1 MAQLIKKYSNG
12 QPIQQNTITDEAP
25 MQIGENFYDMEV
37 FRRQALGPRVDKF
50 IQAYDLSPEEA
61 SQFRKD
67 LKAHIDEITQ
77 GSMYFTDNSTLEN
90 TTGEWSNDGVFK
102 KKKLFRKLS
111 PEDLKNN
118 RSLYVTNYLVGSMN
132 AGAFDQYQAPEQYKF
147 NFDEAFERE
156 RHPGIPFDVYAE
168 AWDNLDPIPT
178 KKDKKGNET
187 KGERGV
193 KNRLNSIAEILE
205 KEADKIDN
213 DVRYRRSFSWEG
225 WQDNWEGRHLSTSA
239 KLREA
244 AKAIK
249 DNKYT
254 PQDAALLYGLG
265 INIDKYLYPEKRV
278 KATQQAQATASEQQA
293 GTGETG
299 TEGAEGAE
307 GAVGVSSGQLPDA
320 ALAGSGSVGFI
331 TNLQPFESAPF
342 RFNYNGKVYTG
353 NEILDLEKIPE
364 LSEYFTNFNYSTTG
378 IPSDL
383 VKKGYNY
390 AVNYTD
396 VANLAPINDGK
407 TLTKRPVYIYYKNKY
422 DQTGAKTYVQ
432 WGADLVEASNIGKVD
447 NGWQV
452 TIKDPSDKKIYRIQ
466 PSKSTKPS
474 TKIGSVPRSTVGKTY
489 KYTSPSNF
497 ANDLWSFSTE
507 DLKNINY
514 YSDALYAYIQYLLQQ
529 EKKDG
534 KNYITNLDNDTF
546 SISFGNGRTLT
557 IKTHKGGLRKQKGL
571 NIKSVRK
578 KVISNKQGGVLKAQQ
593 GYVLETSAPT
603 KVVKKNPRIHSSTGG
618 RTNAAIGYEAR
629 EKQKEV
635 YEITNTDLFRLG
647 NSLVDLSSVVAA
659 FVPGLHIASTATGMV
674 SSFGEFGADV
684 VDYLNDREGVEFWD
698 SVKRLGLNLGM
709 DLISLAPA
717 LKSVKGASA
726 LRKVAKYVPH
736 IAGAIQTYNLISD
749 PELRSSIGQTLNKV
763 KDLDIEN
770 LNTQDFRNIAYLGR
784 TLLAAKGIAG
794 SVRSG
799 KQKTGNV
806 TVKGKVKVGNEYKT
820 VEATVPKETI
830 PALKGRN
837 TAAKEALA
845 AKATEMY
852 GKQGDTEVKFEPKD
866 ITVNKEYLGTRAK
879 TDTEYEVKVST
890 SGPKKVFEGWFGSDG
905 INWKFSDYNLSR
917 TSPLVARL
925 YGNEDR
931 AQAIERKNNI
941 DRYANARKNR
951 PSDNKPS
958 NNKKTDK
965 KTDNK
970 PEKQEEPQPIRQEEP
985 QPRLALPA
993 HKSPKL
999 LPEYVKTNHSVVKR
1013 ARKLARDRQPLK
1025 ELISGKSDKEISKI
1039 FPTNKSLNDYLNKG
1053 TGNGV
1058 AAKRAKAKSIKSSDR
1073 QQRIQEIVK
1082 KGVSTKSRKQK
1093 LINNWSKRDVDVN
1106 LVRQHHKKYTFLR
1119 RKLGTNPSNERI
1131 KEMFPNQQAYNQF
1144 MSTHMPNYRKGKVPN
1159 RGGWTREDVNAIY
1172 SRQRANRNKI
1182 IEANKEKAK
1191 QQELSKQREYNRQRK
1206 AEKQDNKNKVREQA
1220 RNVFQSKV
1228 QQATKKLNKIIGKEE
1243 YNKLTKE
1250 QQRDLVKSGKIS
1262 GKKTSD
1268 LHESYGSSITSK
1280 YTPKQLKEAF
1290 NKYGIE
1296 SPYKLFGGTLSPY
1309 LVSKLHDGGTSPQ
1322 FVTIDEIEFPLD
1334 DTFLK
1339 KNEDGTYSLN
1349 FYDKTNNQSGY
1360 DTNTGIWYKYS
1371 KDNNNWE
1378 QFAFDHIN
1386 KKFVPH
1392 SGDNK
1397 LYNFV
1402 GIGNTGIKSYQ
1413 PIDNYAYY
1421 NYYGIDPS
1429 YILKESKGANGSI
1442 GNASNHL
1449 DREKSLYDENNKL
1462 KDNYSVT
1469 HGINRVNDYYT
1480 SKKLHEDA
1488 ANYIYAQDDDDLNKR
1503 IESYNK
1509 QIRYLND
1516 TRKKEFA
1523 DATYNRNTGGDY
1535 NRAHYS
1541 VYANYPGGYDQNL
1554 EDITGTNW
1562 YSRLV
1567 FKSDNDD
1574 KTNQDRI
1581 FTLNFGGKK
1590 AQVFIKS
1597 DGQLE
1602 LLNPFDGDNTLSDED
1617 KKKKFTEWT
1626 SKFFNTKKDRGI
1638 NFNDEE
1644 LLAWTALGT
1653 ATVGNLLAT
1662 NKALEQINTKKIVVD
1677 ETPEYQIGDYQ
1688 SEISPIK
1695 EKGKAL
1701 TNYINSSSDSRVN
1714 DDLLARLALAYSEP
1728 IDKAKEANQKAY
1740 RDSLVSV
1747 LDNYDKFR
1755 KLRIE
1760 AIDTNNASDVAVV
1773 NYRKN
1778 LESNLISR
1786 LFQDL
1791 KTRIDEAR
1799 LNSAK
1804 NRITTSTIRSES
1816 EIKRLYGEMQQELS
1830 SELIKKYGPTAL
1842 AWYKNT
1848 YNDDDA
1854 TISQNV
1860 VEAYLA
1866 QFPQKQEEALKIRN
1880 RIYNKYQ
1887 AQQSEYLANNLVIPT
1902 SPFNYYSYNY
1912 TMDPT
1917 NYEWVR
1923 EYEQYKKGGSLTASD
1938 KKKLQKLKDYNK
1950 KLETVH
1956 KEAMKTI
1963 RKDMKEY
1970 GKQSRTNAA
1979 GALHLLKQMTK

>member
-132 AGAFDQYQAPEQYKF
+132 AGVFDQYQAPEQYKF

-156 RHPGIPFDVYAE
+156 RHPGIPFDVFAE

-187 KGERGV
+187 KEERGV

-293 GTGETG
+293 VTGETGTGTGTGETG
-299 TEGAEGAE
+299 TEGAE
-307 GAVGVSSGQLPDA
+307 GAVGVSSGQLSDA

-396 VANLAPINDGK
+396 VANLAPINDNK

-432 WGADLVEASNIGKVD
+432 WGADLVEASGIKKVN
-447 NGWQV
+447 NGWEV
-452 TIKDPSDKKIYRIQ
+452 IIRDPKDKKIYRIQ
-466 PSKSTKPS
+466 PSTSTKPS
-474 TKIGSVPRSTVGKTY
+474 TKIGSVPKSIVEKTC

-534 KNYITNLDNDTF
+534 KNYVTREGNKY
-546 SISFGNGRTLT
+546 SISFGNGRTLIVT
-557 IKTHKGGLRKQKGL
+557 TNEGGLRKQNGL

-684 VDYLNDREGVEFWD
+684 VDYLNGREGVEFWD

-784 TLLAAKGIAG
+784 TLLAAKGVAG

-830 PALKGRN
+830 PVGKGRN

-890 SGPKKVFEGWFGSDG
+890 SGPKKVFEGWFGSEG

-958 NNKKTDK
+958 NNKKADK

-970 PEKQEEPQPIRQEEP
+970 PEKQEEPQPIRQEESQEPKVSYTLSKYVKPRESIYSPKVPLVYAGPNKPIVPKITNITP
-985 QPRLALPA
+985 QRPNSNVDARVRRTAEVYGKRMDKPVNVAKVRRLA
-993 HKSPKL
+993 KSH
-999 LPEYVKTNHSVVKR
+999 TW
-1013 ARKLARDRQPLK
+1013 LARAIRGKTDSQIREMFHSQHEFNIMLQNKTISTKGYTRGQKKKMQEEQSTPEELRTSKRNEFRQKIGDR
-1025 ELISGKSDKEISKI
+1025 
-1039 FPTNKSLNDYLNKG
+1039 
-1053 TGNGV
+1053 
-1058 AAKRAKAKSIKSSDR
+1058 KAQLEKK
-1073 QQRIQEIVK
+1073 QQQENARREKIQE
-1082 KGVSTKSRKQK
+1082 QQEHQMM
-1093 LINNWSKRDVDVN
+1093 VD
-1106 LVRQHHKKYTFLR
+1106 
-1119 RKLGTNPSNERI
+1119 G
-1131 KEMFPNQQAYNQF
+1131 
-1144 MSTHMPNYRKGKVPN
+1144 
-1159 RGGWTREDVNAIY
+1159 
-1172 SRQRANRNKI
+1172 
-1182 IEANKEKAK
+1182 AK
-1191 QQELSKQREYNRQRK
+1191 QQLALKIG
-1206 AEKQDNKNKVREQA
+1206 AEKWNTMSPSERTAFLRHHGVSDKRDA
-1220 RNVFQSKV
+1220 YAILG
-1228 QQATKKLNKIIGKEE
+1228 QQNIPSGRGAKKLLEGMFK
-1243 YNKLTKE
+1243 
-1250 QQRDLVKSGKIS
+1250 
-1262 GKKTSD
+1262 
-1268 LHESYGSSITSK
+1268 
-1280 YTPKQLKEAF
+1280 
-1290 NKYGIE
+1290 KYGIE
-1296 SPYKLFGGTLSPY
+1296 SPYTPSKPKKVAKKLFGGTLSPY

-1322 FVTIDEIEFPLD
+1322 FVTIDEIEFPLY
-1334 DTFLK
+1334 DTFFK

-1462 KDNYSVT
+1462 KDNYSIT

-1574 KTNQDRI
+1574 RTNQDRI

-1653 ATVGNLLAT
+1653 ASVGNLLST
-1662 NKALEQINTKKIVVD
+1662 NKALEAVNTKKIVID

-1714 DDLLARLALAYSEP
+1714 DDLRSRLTLAYDEP

-1755 KLRIE
+1755 KLRIQ
-1760 AIDTNNASDVAVV
+1760 AIDTNNASDVAAV

-1786 LFQDL
+1786 LFQDP
-1791 KTRIDEAR
+1791 KTRVDEAR
-1799 LNSAK
+1799 LNSTK
-1804 NRITTSTIRSES
+1804 NRITTSKIRTES
-1816 EIKRLYGEMQQELS
+1816 EIKRLQDAMQQELS
-1830 SELIKKYGPTAL
+1830 AELIKKYGPTAL
-1842 AWYKNT
+1842 AWYKSA
-1848 YNDDDA
+1848 YKDDDA
-1854 TISQNV
+1854 TISQGV

-1880 RIYNKYQ
+1880 RIHNKYQ
-1887 AQQSEYLANNLVIPT
+1887 TQQSEYLANNLVIPT